1 MTIEYMSDPEVG
13 AQASLFILSFHN
25 RDELS
30 LAAAHAGWQAI
41 AARRA
46 ENAEQR
52 FVTSGAMIA
61 LVDARGAFDD
71 GVKAVAAMAD
81 AAEVASAALLVI
93 VSSCDVG
100 HLDKMINAGATHY
113 LSGPFGQTEFAL
125 NLRFAERYS
134 VRLGGGSQAVARRRL
149 IDNHAVYA
157 WQADVNT
164 GQATLS
170 EAFCKRIGADT
181 RDLPALNLLRR
192 LKADD
197 RKVARAAIQ
206 RILKDGHPTAFTH
219 ELVDRHGAA
228 ARVAQHLRYDR
239 TRALLIGMI
248 EMLDSEPSET
258 IQGGRDS
265 LTGLRDLGAARRWI
279 DAQLNKPNGH
289 LRVMLVS
296 ITQFEMINTAFGRE
310 TGDGLLHIVARMIGR
325 LVSEIGGEQTLVART
340 AGAEFIIGLAGEMPP
355 ERVVALAERIA
366 NQVARPTLAG
376 GHLATLSSRIIVV
389 ERTAADDD
397 ATQMLRRA
405 NAAALDAKGSDQ
417 GRIRFVSN
425 ADQDYAD
432 HNQQLQSDLRNALGR
447 DEIELLFQPQVAMSS
462 GEIVG
467 VEALAR
473 WRHPIHGELGA
484 ATLFAVAEQSD
495 YLMAL
500 SAHIQQRAA
509 AQAANWPV
517 TLGKLR
523 LAVNVTS
530 ADIAQPGF
538 ADTFLAMIDASG
550 FPRNRLTVEITESGL
565 IEDLGAASMLLATL
579 RAGGCRV
586 AIDDFG
592 TGYSSLAYLKALP
605 LDYLKI
611 DKKLAE
617 DITGSTRDKIVVRGV
632 IDMARS
638 LGLAVIA
645 EGVETEQQLHLLA
658 REGCNY
664 YQGFLCAEPLDVAG
678 LEALIRR
685 WPS

>member
-1 MTIEYMSDPEVG
+1 VTTDDMSDPEVG

-25 RDELS
+25 RDDLS
-30 LAAAHAGWQAI
+30 LAAARAGWQAI

-46 ENAEQR
+46 ENVEQR

-61 LVDARGAFDD
+61 LVDARGAFDE
-71 GVKAVAAMAD
+71 GLAAVASLAD
-81 AAEVASAALLVI
+81 AVEVAAAAMLVI
-93 VSSCDVG
+93 VSRRDVG
-100 HLDKMINAGATHY
+100 RLDQMINAGATHY
-113 LSGPFGQTEFAL
+113 LAGPFGQTEFAQ
-125 NLRFAERYS
+125 NLRFAERHS
-134 VRLGGGSQAVARRRL
+134 VRLGGGSQAVARRRM

-157 WQADVNT
+157 WQANIST

-170 EAFCKRIGADT
+170 EAFCKRIGAEA
-181 RDLPALNLLRR
+181 RDLPALNLLKR

-219 ELVDRHGAA
+219 DLVDRHGVA

-248 EMLDSEPSET
+248 EMLDSAPSES

-265 LTGLRDLGAARRWI
+265 LTGLRDLSAARRWI
-279 DAQLNKPNGH
+279 DAQLKKPAGH

-310 TGDGLLHIVARMIGR
+310 TGDGLLHIVARLIGR
-325 LVSEIGGEQTLVART
+325 LVSDIGGEQTIVART
-340 AGAEFIIGLAGEMPP
+340 AGAEFIIGLAGEMPA
-355 ERVVALAERIA
+355 ERAMALAQRIA
-366 NQVARPTLAG
+366 DQMARPTLAG
-376 GHLATLSSRIIVV
+376 GHLATLSSRIVVV
-389 ERTAADDD
+389 ERTASDSD
-397 ATQMLRRA
+397 ATYLLRRA
-405 NAAALDAKGSDQ
+405 RAAAIDAQGADQ

-425 ADQDYAD
+425 ADQDFAD
-432 HNQQLQSDLRNALGR
+432 HNQHLQSDLRNALDR

-473 WRHPIHGELGA
+473 WHHPVHGELGA

-495 YLMAL
+495 YLLAL
-500 SAHIQQRAA
+500 SAHVQKRAA
-509 AQAANWPV
+509 ARAARWPV
-517 TLGKLR
+517 ALAKLR
-523 LAVNVTS
+523 LSVNVTS

-538 ADTFLAMIDASG
+538 ADNFLSMIDASG
-550 FPRNRLTVEITESGL
+550 FPRRRLTVEITESGL
-565 IEDLGAASMLLATL
+565 IEDLGGASILLATL

-645 EGVETEQQLHLLA
+645 EGVETEQQLQLLA

-664 YQGFLCAEPLDVAG
+664 YQGFLCAQPLDVPG
-678 LEALIRR
+678 LEALMQR